1 MRRDH
6 DSEHHTTGPQ
16 TTSGPWLVFRPL
28 KKTEESRVELRR
40 YKERL
45 EIIGLIAM
53 GVGMVFLVQPLTLV
67 LFSLGFPILLVGLI
81 FYIVVCHF

>member
-1 MRRDH
+1 VAGVL
-6 DSEHHTTGPQ
+6 TTE
-16 TTSGPWLVFRPL
+16 

-53 GVGMVFLVQPLTLV
+53 GVGMVFLVRPLTLV

-81 FYIVVCHF
+81 FYIVVSHF